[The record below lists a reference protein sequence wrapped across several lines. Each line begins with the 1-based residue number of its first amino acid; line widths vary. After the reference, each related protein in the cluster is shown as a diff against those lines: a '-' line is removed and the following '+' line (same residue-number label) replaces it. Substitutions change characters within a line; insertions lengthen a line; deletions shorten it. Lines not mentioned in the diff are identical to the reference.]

1 MIWASLLKIPEN
13 FSTSNCKLLKNL
25 VKIGIFEK
33 FSLKI
38 SLKKWQGCIAT
49 KFITRSFVISKLLM
63 IYWRISRLCFK
74 LMDVA
79 LIQKHFSSGTTRT
92 LDHIRQ
98 IIDILSSFPS
108 KVRSK
113 SLRPRGFQ
121 CVECAIPKRFLL
133 LLLLLSIDY
142 FFVTFEKTTHLAA
155 SC

>member
-1 MIWASLLKIPEN
+1 
-13 FSTSNCKLLKNL
+13 
-25 VKIGIFEK
+25 
-33 FSLKI
+33 
-38 SLKKWQGCIAT
+38 
-49 KFITRSFVISKLLM
+49 
-63 IYWRISRLCFK
+63 
-74 LMDVA
+74 MDVA

-142 FFVTFEKTTHLAA
+142 FFVTFEKNHTFSGIVLIINELCLQYFLHIFSDKYERQKT
-155 SC
+155 C